1 MASVVVAGCGRQNKT
16 KPFQS
21 TLVPWHFQ
29 VKTCR
34 KRRRKN
40 LWLAARPAQLSQVND
55 WVKANRSYLGEVGAV
70 SPCFLA
76 SLTDSYSIILYFLI
90 FVYRLVMRKILSWHV
105 MTCMT
110 ALDMLCVLFPSVC
123 CTFWHVCGILRA
135 QGIPRPCR
143 LNWYGWHWQI
153 LKEGAKHLDMFGP
166 AVWPPGPPTPLSY
179 GSYLYGVPL
188 RVDSLLEQVMCND
201 IAVSHSQ

>member
-21 TLVPWHFQ
+21 TLVPWHLQ
-29 VKTCR
+29 VKTCC

-90 FVYRLVMRKILSWHV
+90 FVYRLVMIKILSWHV

-110 ALDMLCVLFPSVC
+110 ALDMICYVC
-123 CTFWHVCGILRA
+123 CFLYILIILARMWHLEG
-135 QGIPRPCR
+135 PRPCS
-143 LNWYGWHWQI
+143 LNWI
-153 LKEGAKHLDMFGP
+153 EL
-166 AVWPPGPPTPLSY
+166 
-179 GSYLYGVPL
+179 
-188 RVDSLLEQVMCND
+188 
-201 IAVSHSQ
+201 I